1 MTLSMNR
8 SITISTVLLTLTAAA
23 AHAQSASAQPR
34 YSADIGTVA
43 DFDPNAYGDSP
54 TATPSIKTSIG
65 AALPHRWTTRFELTI
80 PKWHDESFTYTCG
93 CTGRP
98 STASGTDRH
107 RITTYDFLVGRDLT
121 LGSRVHVTPLIGFSA
136 AHHAD
141 REDET
146 ITTAGGVA
154 NSNSEDHQEFIA
166 SMVWGVDLAV
176 AISPHVAIVPQIRM
190 NAFPQYEG
198 AGTIVRPG
206 VAVRLGF

>member
-1 MTLSMNR
+1 MNR
-8 SITISTVLLTLTAAA
+8 STAISAILLTLTAAA
-23 AHAQSASAQPR
+23 AHAQPASAQPR
-34 YSADIGTVA
+34 YYADIGTVA
-43 DFDPNAYGDSP
+43 DFDPNAFGDSP

-93 CTGRP
+93 CTGRQ

-136 AHHAD
+136 AQHAD

-146 ITTAGGVA
+146 ITTASRVVD
-154 NSNSEDHQEFIA
+154 SNSEDHQEFIA

-176 AISPHVAIVPQIRM
+176 AISRHASIVPQFRM

-198 AGTIVRPG
+198 ARAIFRPG
-206 VAVRLGF
+206 VALRIGF